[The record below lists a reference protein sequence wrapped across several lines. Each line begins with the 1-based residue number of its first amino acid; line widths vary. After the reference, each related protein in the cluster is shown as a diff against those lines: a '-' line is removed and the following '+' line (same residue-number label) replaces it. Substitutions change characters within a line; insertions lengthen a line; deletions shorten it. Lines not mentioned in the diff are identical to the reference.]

1 MFRWIAFTVLA
12 MTLNGATVETT
23 LLGTLNGAQPV
34 VGGDGQGNVILVS
47 SQPCSILQECQPFTL
62 VKLDSTGKVLLR
74 KGIGDSSWRLQVNA
88 VTMDRAGN
96 IVLGGST
103 NDANLPLVRAFRT
116 KPEGPSE
123 AYLMQLSPDASRVLF
138 ASYLGG
144 NGPDQLISVAM
155 DGAGNITAVL
165 QTSST
170 DFPFTGSE
178 GPVLPSSGPLGPPRA
193 AIVRIVTT
201 STPAPARISYAI
213 GLPVTG
219 PPAELSMSADGTV
232 VTPLL
237 DISNATP
244 FQTPRADLLE
254 IRPDGTRRRI
264 AVPLPGESQ
273 TRRAMPASDGGFW
286 ITGTTL
292 GGVLPATTN
301 AWRASS
307 SSFSYLRWEGP
318 QSITPPGP
326 IRSLTVRS
334 LEVDRADGNRIYAA
348 TLTGLARTEDNGW
361 TWEILTT
368 PFRNVQAMATS
379 SDSLT
384 SRLWVLATNDNGP
397 AIFFSDDR
405 GVNWKSL
412 PLPMGLPGLPTAIAA
427 HPTDTQVLHLAG
439 RTTLYSTRNGGETWT
454 QRTFSGP
461 ITSIAADATTVA
473 LVTLTSQSMFAPP
486 TTDLRFSDD
495 GGETFPKLVS
505 VAFGPP
511 SLRFDPNEPGSLYF
525 NTGPRISRT
534 SRDTF
539 PIVEELPFT
548 SIPIVQIAF
557 QPDAPGVIVGLAA
570 DGRGQRSTDGGRSW
584 RPLATS
590 VTPGQVAMQIVV
602 GAGGVVHL
610 ALPTTLEAFAGK
622 LTANGEMTYL
632 TYLGVRFAGA
642 TPGLTMTP
650 NGQVVITGQMD
661 GSADFPGQILRGTT
675 NQFPPGFVLPTTGID
690 IFAIAFE
697 SDARL
702 LYAAA
707 LVGVGPD
714 TLTWAGAGPG
724 STMLVL
730 GQTFSPDFPGVPSPG
745 LNLSNGPTLFLTRLR
760 P

>member
-1 MFRWIAFTVLA
+1 MFRWMAFAVWA

-34 VGGDGQGNVILVS
+34 VGSDGQGNVLLVS
-47 SQPCSILQECQPFTL
+47 SQPCSILQECQPYTL

-74 KGIGDSSWRLQVNA
+74 KGIGDASWRLQVNA
-88 VTMDRAGN
+88 VAMDRAGN

-103 NDANLPLVRAFRT
+103 GDANLPLARAFRT

-123 AYLMQLSPDASRVLF
+123 AYLMQLSPDASRILF

-144 NGPDQLISVAM
+144 NGPDQLISVAV
-155 DGAGNITAVL
+155 DAAGNITAVL
-165 QTSST
+165 QTLST

-178 GPVLPSSGPLGPPRA
+178 GPVLPSSGPIGLPRV
-193 AIVRIVTT
+193 AIVRILTT
-201 STPAPARISYAI
+201 STLATPRIAYAI
-213 GLPVTG
+213 GLPWTG
-219 PPAELSMSADGTV
+219 PPAELSVSADGTV
-232 VTPLL
+232 VTPLPDFSIL
-237 DISNATP
+237 TP
-244 FQTPRADLLE
+244 FQAPRTDLLE

-273 TRRAMPASDGGFW
+273 TRRAVPASDGGFW

-292 GGVLPATTN
+292 GGVLPATAN
-301 AWRASS
+301 AWRPSS

-318 QSITPPGP
+318 QSIAPPGP
-326 IRSLTVRS
+326 IRALTVRS

-361 TWEILTT
+361 TWEILAT
-368 PFRNVQAMATS
+368 PFRTVQAMATS
-379 SDSLT
+379 SNSLT
-384 SRLWVLATNDNGP
+384 NRLWVLGIHDNGP
-397 AIFFSDDR
+397 AIFFSDNR
-405 GVNWKSL
+405 GVTWKSL
-412 PLPMGLPGLPTAIAA
+412 PVPMGLPGLPTAIAA
-427 HPTDTQVLHLAG
+427 HPTDTQVLHLAA

-454 QRTFSGP
+454 QRSFSGP
-461 ITSIAADATTVA
+461 ITTVAADTTTVA
-473 LVTLTSQSMFAPP
+473 LVAFTSRSMFAPP
-486 TTDLRFSDD
+486 VTELHWSDD
-495 GGETFPKLVS
+495 GGETFPRSVS

-511 SLRFDPNEPGSLYF
+511 TLRFDPFEPGSLYF
-525 NTGPRISRT
+525 NSGPRITRT

-539 PIVEELPFT
+539 PVLEDLPFAPF
-548 SIPIVQIAF
+548 PIVQFAF
-557 QPDAPGVIVGLAA
+557 QPDLPGVILGLAV

-584 RPLATS
+584 QPLATS
-590 VTPGQVAMQIVV
+590 LAPGQVAMQMVA

-610 ALPTTLEAFAGK
+610 ALPTPFEAFAGK
-622 LTANGEMTYL
+622 LTANGEVTYL
-632 TYLGVRFAGA
+632 TYLGGRFAGA

-661 GSADFPGQILRGTT
+661 GSMDFPGQILRGTS
-675 NQFPPGFVLPTTGID
+675 NQFPPGFVPPTTGID

-697 SDARL
+697 PDARL

-714 TLTWAGAGPG
+714 TLTWAGAGTG
-724 STMLVL
+724 STMLLL
-730 GQTFSPDFPGVPSPG
+730 GQTFSPDFPGVPAPGVSPG
-745 LNLSNGPTLFLTRLR
+745 GGPTLFLARLR